1 MTNLAS
7 HTLEIQT
14 YLVFRFIII
23 LLITKNI
30 TKNITKI
37 ITKVVFFLNKL
48 AKIFRKLVC

>member
-37 ITKVVFFLNKL
+37 ITKVVFFFKQTS
-48 AKIFRKLVC
+48 KDI